1 MSIYL
6 NTNHSVNPKNSY
18 NSKYNSNA
26 ASVNPKNSY
35 NSKYNSNAAS
45 VNPNIKNSYSYNSNG
60 VSVNSSSK
68 NSFNEVVN
76 ERKRTIENLMSKYR
90 MGEPFVT
97 SSHEFYMED
106 LAFKDVR
113 CLDDLINN
121 FFEKS
126 LSSGL
131 SIDKNMFRQ
140 LQMDFEQDLHQ
151 QYTLFSLFEAETAGE
166 DWNNVDVLSNN
177 VEIPINF
184 ISNKL
189 TTNHSPTDVNSI
201 FWVPKGAT
209 NCSTKIPFEYES
221 FLLNLP
227 FLVWYEFVR
236 LFKPFGKMHYSIN
249 VLNKL
254 KNRKTGSEF
263 YDAFESICKEYLM
276 DSCRNYN
283 GQELC
288 KLIPYNKLIW
298 EISETNKSVGKRK
311 HIYYS
316 ADVTMRN
323 GKLEMELN
331 PPRSCQSKRYY
342 RMLSSERF
350 LHVKLN
356 KEIDVEKIDDRR
368 FSMLKNLLLQP
379 LELAGRT
386 YEFLYAR
393 EGTLYYFATYGSGL
407 EPVKIWEAINS
418 DVPINCNLNM
428 TIAKFYSRVSLGF
441 SDSNPA
447 IVFDHNQIRYNEP
460 DVENT
465 IGQCLTDG
473 CAAISLAAMREIA
486 KIMDYK
492 ETPLFIQAR
501 IENGGVPV
509 QVFIDMIKE
518 NVQKIRD
525 MVVGQDDPTVLRAWI
540 AKSENIF
547 HRRIEERI
555 NNNDSDVNDYGSNI
569 SEVSTNSGLGGVSL
583 SGFPDSPSEICIE
596 MLDAGFTPS
605 TCPFLAKKL
614 KHLLKGQLKGMAS
627 RFHIETPL
635 SRSLICVADP
645 TNSLEQGEIF
655 IQLDGE
661 AGYDERGMRFGII
674 EGDVILSRNPCV
686 LPSDIQ
692 KARAVNNPLLSK
704 YYNVVIFPVKAQSR
718 EGPLAAKLS
727 GGDYDG
733 DKVFC
738 CWDPRITELFENSP
752 VAETLP
758 EVENAFE
765 KCKETVSEYLA
776 PVKENIELCGKK
788 IQELFLNEY
797 FRDFLTPRGLYD
809 YYHRLYSSHHGLSN
823 PTSIYLAQVAARL
836 LDATKQGE
844 TLKRSVLVA
853 DKKYSKIPIPPWM
866 DKDKTDSNFKSVC
879 IMDDIKRAVQEEI
892 AFVNSPEFTVAPNA
906 QLDAPDHHIQ
916 QFWLREYATASSMDD
931 DRYKKDLEL
940 IISVTDSILRKYN
953 YDVRGILGED
963 EKKVDPLFLNSNN
976 QEPLP
981 SYSVHSKNA
990 RIRAVSFKYTEE
1002 FTNLP
1007 PASCYQS
1014 DILKHV
1020 DRSDLNHDITLFE
1033 LRLKAAALYIQ
1044 AFTKNPESEGCWKIA
1059 FRVLCGLKARMLE
1072 SEKSDIVG
1080 GPRTVVY
1087 EDVSTTMS
1095 TSTSTSQPFAGLGL
1109 DSLPI
1114 SQERLS
1120 LLNRFKNE
1128 RLGNIRPLNEFFDRD
1143 RLSKPANMGVI
1154 HDYVITQKHLYMG
1167 LFGVSIPL
1175 LWISSAGSTIFWIV
1189 VLGHAAVLEPG
1200 VEGGFAANV

>member
-1 MSIYL
+1 MSTYSNSYYSKY
-6 NTNHSVNPKNSY
+6 NTNAASVSSSSQNPY

-26 ASVNPKNSY
+26 ASVNPSSKNSYYSKYNPNTASVNPSKNPYISKYISNAASVNPINKNSY
-35 NSKYNSNAAS
+35 NSKYNSNSAS
-45 VNPNIKNSYSYNSNG
+45 VNPSNKISYNSNG

-68 NSFNEVVN
+68 NSYNEVVN

-90 MGEPFVT
+90 MGPFVT

-106 LAFKDVR
+106 LAFRDVR

-121 FFEKS
+121 FVEKS
-126 LSSGL
+126 LSPGL
-131 SIDKNMFRQ
+131 SIDENMFGQ

-151 QYTLFSLFEAETAGE
+151 KYTLFSLFEAETAGE
-166 DWNNVDVLSNN
+166 DWNDVFSNN
-177 VEIPINF
+177 IEIPVNF
-184 ISNKL
+184 ISNKKL
-189 TTNHSPTDVNSI
+189 TTNHSPTNVNSI

-209 NCSTKIPFEYES
+209 DCSTKLPFEYES
-221 FLLNLP
+221 FLLNFP

-236 LFKPFGKMHYSIN
+236 LFKPFGKMHYSVN
-249 VLNKL
+249 VSNKL
-254 KNRKTGSEF
+254 KNCKTGSDF

-298 EISETNKSVGKRK
+298 EISETDKSVGKRK

-331 PPRSCQSKRYY
+331 PPRTCLSKRYY
-342 RMLSSERF
+342 RMFFSGRF

-356 KEIDVEKIDDRR
+356 KEIDVEKLDDK
-368 FSMLKNLLLQP
+368 LKNLLLQP

-407 EPVKIWEAINS
+407 KPVKIWEAINL
-418 DVPINCNLNM
+418 DVPINCNLNI

-441 SDSNPA
+441 SDSTPA
-447 IVFDHNQIRYNEP
+447 IVFDHNQI
-460 DVENT
+460 
-465 IGQCLTDG
+465 Q
-473 CAAISLAAMREIA
+473 
-486 KIMDYK
+486 
-492 ETPLFIQAR
+492 TPLFIQAR
-501 IENGGVPV
+501 IGGAKGIWFLDPKVKDPYELRIDLRQSQTKYKLDFTKNNHHLRTLDVVRIVRAPDRPAALNAQLIRILENGGVPV

-518 NVQKIRD
+518 NVQKIKD

-555 NNNDSDVNDYGSNI
+555 NNNDSDVNDYGSSI

-614 KHLLKGQLKGMAS
+614 KQLLKGQLKGMAS
-627 RFHIETPL
+627 KFHIETPL

-738 CWDPRITELFENSP
+738 CWDPRITEFFENSP

-758 EVENAFE
+758 EVENSFE
-765 KCKETVSEYLA
+765 KCSETVTEYLA
-776 PVKENIELCGKK
+776 PAKGNIDLCGKK
-788 IQELFLNEY
+788 IQQLFLNEY

-809 YYHRLYSSHHGLSN
+809 YYHRLYTSHHGLSD
-823 PTSIYLAQVAARL
+823 PTSIYLAQIAARL

-844 TLKRSVLVA
+844 TLKRSVLES

-866 DKDKTDSNFKSVC
+866 DKNQTNSNFKSVC

-892 AFVNSPEFTVAPNA
+892 AFVNSPKFTVAPDA
-906 QLDAPDHHIQ
+906 QLDALDHHIQ
-916 QFWLREYATASSMDD
+916 QFWLREYAAASNMDD
-931 DRYKKDLEL
+931 DRYKKDLEQ

-953 YDVRGILGED
+953 NDVRGILGED
-963 EKKVDPLFLNSNN
+963 EKKGDPLFLNSNN

-1007 PASCYQS
+1007 PASSYQS

-1087 EDVSTTMS
+1087 EVW
-1095 TSTSTSQPFAGLGL
+1095 Q
-1109 DSLPI
+1109 SLNVD
-1114 SQERLS
+1114 RRWR
-1120 LLNRFKNE
+1120 NR
-1128 RLGNIRPLNEFFDRD
+1128 RI
-1143 RLSKPANMGVI
+1143 
-1154 HDYVITQKHLYMG
+1154 
-1167 LFGVSIPL
+1167 
-1175 LWISSAGSTIFWIV
+1175 
-1189 VLGHAAVLEPG
+1189 
-1200 VEGGFAANV
+1200 